1 MKDKTPTGAA
11 TVTYENPDSAKRAI
25 DFFDEKDFKGE
36 VNIDSN
42 EFRQK
47 RAGKLIRLSSGK
59 SSSSIRLPRRKTT
72 FRQ

>member
-36 VNIDSN
+36 VKSIPG
-42 EFRQK
+42 FFLFK
-47 RAGKLIRLSSGK
+47 LTLAGKV
-59 SSSSIRLPRRKTT
+59 TN
-72 FRQ
+72 

>member
-42 EFRQK
+42 EF
-47 RAGKLIRLSSGK
+47 
-59 SSSSIRLPRRKTT
+59 
-72 FRQ
+72 